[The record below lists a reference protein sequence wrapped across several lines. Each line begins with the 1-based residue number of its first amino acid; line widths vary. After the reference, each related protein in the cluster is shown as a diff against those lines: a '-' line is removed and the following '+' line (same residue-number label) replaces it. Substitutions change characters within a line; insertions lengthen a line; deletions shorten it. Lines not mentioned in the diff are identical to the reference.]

1 MGDKW
6 VGGWVIGTFVRG
18 VWAGG
23 AEFCEELT
31 REEGKLKGS
40 AFIGGAC
47 VGPPIVAWRRWVGG

>member
-1 MGDKW
+1 M
-6 VGGWVIGTFVRG
+6 GGWVIGTFVRG